1 MEERD
6 GALVGVRFFLQH
18 GIESVVF
25 ANFGSGKAALQF
37 GFQRRREGIVCVRR
51 RFVEQA
57 QFYQALVAEAGEVA
71 FEQVGDGGFL
81 FWGHG
86 FLLYSPARAR
96 MVLRW
101 IRAS

>member
-18 GIESVVF
+18 GKEDVAF
-25 ANFGSGKAALQF
+25 ADFGGGKAALQF
-37 GFQRRREGIVCVRR
+37 GFQRRREGVVCVRR

-57 QFYQALVAEAGEVA
+57 QFYQALVADTLQVA
-71 FEQVGDGGFL
+71 FEDVGDGGFL
-81 FWGHG
+81 FGGHG
-86 FLLYSPARAR
+86 FLLYNPARAR